1 VPSSAANRR
10 CSRKTGARSDTHGG
24 VERTCFYGLRLATR
38 PGRVMT
44 PRAASEQLVARALE
58 LVRDRPARVA
68 DVGTGSGAV
77 AIAIGAAAPRVE
89 VWATDTSRCA
99 VALARFNV
107 RRHGLDPRVTVRQ
120 GDLLEPVPGSF
131 ELIVAN
137 LPYLPRAA
145 AARHPDLEAEP
156 SEAVFADGDGLEPYR
171 RLLAAST
178 ARLTVDGA
186 LAIQLRRRVV
196 VARRHQ
202 LAPLRAALEG
212 PERLT
217 DALLQ
222 APAQAAA

>member
-1 VPSSAANRR
+1 
-10 CSRKTGARSDTHGG
+10 
-24 VERTCFYGLRLATR
+24 
-38 PGRVMT
+38 MT
-44 PRAASEQLVARALE
+44 PRVASEQLVVRALE

-77 AIAIGAAAPRVE
+77 AIAIAAAAPRVE

-107 RRHGLDPRVTVRQ
+107 RRHGLDQRVTVRR

-156 SEAVFADGDGLEPYR
+156 SDAVFADGDGLEPYR
-171 RLLAAST
+171 RLLAASA

-186 LAIQLRRRVV
+186 LAIQLHRQVV
-196 VARRHQ
+196 VATGHE
-202 LAPLRAALEG
+202 LAALRTELDD
-212 PERLT
+212 RARVT
-217 DALLQ
+217 DALLD
-222 APAQAAA
+222 PVRAAA